1 MTERNKKMEN
11 VSVKEIGRFRKKA
24 EDSVRE
30 IEKLKEEISALHQ
43 LLDCAAANIVLLV
56 NGHGGKCKIPAD
68 EISRVLGKYE
78 LSASRESDG
87 TYLVET
93 REKK

>member
-1 MTERNKKMEN
+1 MNN
-11 VSVKEIGRFRKKA
+11 ISVKEAGRFRKKA

-30 IEKLKEEISALHQ
+30 IEKLKEEITALHQ

-56 NGHGGKCKIPAD
+56 NSHGGKCKIPAS
-68 EISRVLGKYE
+68 EISRVLGKFE

-87 TYLVET
+87 TYLIET